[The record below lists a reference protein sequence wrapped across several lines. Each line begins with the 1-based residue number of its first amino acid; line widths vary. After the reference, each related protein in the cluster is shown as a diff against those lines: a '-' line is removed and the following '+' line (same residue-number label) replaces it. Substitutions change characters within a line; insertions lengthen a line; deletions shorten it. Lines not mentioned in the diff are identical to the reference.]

1 MINVNEFDYE
11 IVKRAVNHAKTIRTN
26 KKVTYYEIVTSFDI
40 ETTSAIQKG
49 QKFAFMYIWQFAFEN
64 VIVYGR
70 TWEEYQQFISKLVEI
85 LQLNEQQR
93 LIVYVH
99 NLGYE
104 FQFMRKYFEWSENG
118 VFAVD
123 TREPVKALTTNG
135 IEYKDSYI
143 LAGLNLDHVA
153 KNLQHHKI
161 KKLVGNLDYNQ
172 IRTWK
177 THLTDDELAYCAN
190 DVKIVVAYIHEQ
202 IEEYGDITK
211 IPLTNTGRVRRYT
224 RQQVYFNGQKQHRKT
239 GGQYEKYRKLM
250 DTLTLT
256 PFEYEQLKKAFQ
268 GGFTHANANKQ
279 GKVIDNVTS
288 YDFTSSY
295 PTVMVTEQFP
305 MGRGFHPK
313 IKNRKDFNFYRDH
326 YCMIFDIKFT
336 NLFPKIKQEHYL
348 SSSKCEC
355 SKDMVEDNGRIFSAS
370 TVETTIT
377 NVDFEIIERA
387 YEWDKAEVSNVIAY
401 RKEYLPK
408 NLIKAI
414 IHLYKNKTK
423 LKGVPE
429 KRPEYMRSKGMLN
442 SMYGMSVTNIVH
454 EENNYLNDDWTT
466 SEPNLKKEIV
476 KYNHSKTR
484 FLFYPW
490 GVFVTAYAR
499 RNLWTGIISAGNDY
513 CYSDT
518 DSIKIE
524 NGEKHLPYIKRYNQ
538 VVKNKVK
545 DVCQK
550 YDLDIEDFEPF
561 TIKGKQKPIGYWDSE
576 GVYDKFK
583 TLGAKRYL
591 VFQNGKLML
600 TCAGLSKSKGVDYLL
615 KVSNNNI
622 DKAFQIFNDEMTVP
636 SKYTG
641 KLTHT
646 YIDEP
651 VKALVTDIDGN
662 QVEVNPLSGIHLAPT
677 EFTLSISKLYNQFL
691 LALIHGDLLIKDVQK

>member
-1 MINVNEFDYE
+1 MENVKNVNWNKIKSIFDN
-11 IVKRAVNHAKTIRTN
+11 A
-26 KKVTYYEIVTSFDI
+26 IVTKPSKKKPATYEVVASFDI
-40 ETTSAIQKG
+40 ETTSYSSNGEDI
-49 QKFAFMYIWQFAFEN
+49 AFMYIWQFSIEN
-64 VIVYGR
+64 YVIYGR
-70 TWEEYQQFISKLVEI
+70 NWEEYFNFIDKLQEVGGVSSQQ
-85 LQLNEQQR
+85 N
-93 LIVYVH
+93 LIIWVH
-99 NLGYE
+99 NLSFE
-104 FQFMRKYFEWSENG
+104 FQFIRKMIEWKK
-118 VFAVD
+118 VFATDERKVVYGV
-123 TREPVKALTTNG
+123 TSQGFIYR
-135 IEYKDSYI
+135 DSYI
-143 LAGLNLDHVA
+143 LAGYSLNLVA
-153 KNLQHHKI
+153 KNLHNHKI
-161 KKLVGNLDYNQ
+161 KKLVGFLDYSKT
-172 IRTWK
+172 RTPK
-177 THLTDDELAYCAN
+177 TPLSEKELEYSSN
-190 DVKIVVAYIHEQ
+190 DVVIVVDYIHEQ
-202 IEEYGDITK
+202 IEEYGSITK
-211 IPLTNTGRVRRYT
+211 IPLTNTGRVREFT
-224 RQQVYFNGQKQHRKT
+224 RDYVFYNHRKDHRKT
-239 GGQYEKYRKLM
+239 GGTYGRYRRLM
-250 DTLTLT
+250 NILTIDKGT
-256 PFEYEQLKKAFQ
+256 YQQAKRAFQ

-279 GKVIDNVTS
+279 GKVIDNVS
-288 YDFTSSY
+288 SFDFTSSY
-295 PTVMVTEQFP
+295 PTVMVAEKFP
-305 MGRGFHPK
+305 MSRPYYPK
-313 IKNRKDFNFYRDH
+313 IKSVKELDELAKKSAF
-326 YCMIFDIKFT
+326 MVDIRFT
-336 NLFPKIKQEHYL
+336 NLQSKIDFENYL
-348 SSSKCEC
+348 SVSRCKVSNDCI
-355 SKDMVEDNGRIFSAS
+355 EDNGRIYSA
-370 TVETTIT
+370 TKVTTTIT
-377 NVDFEIIERA
+377 DIDWWIIKRCYSWGKIEIGTIRA
-387 YEWDKAEVSNVIAY
+387 FY
-401 RKEYLPK
+401 RDYLPK
-408 NLIKAI
+408 NFIRAI
-414 IHLYKNKTK
+414 ADLYHNKTK

-429 KRPEYMRSKGMLN
+429 KHGEYMRSKGMLN

-454 EENNYLNDDWTT
+454 EENNYSNDDWTT

-545 DVCQK
+545 DVCKK

-636 SKYTG
+636 SQYTG

-651 VKALVTDIDGN
+651 VKVLVTDIDGN
-662 QVEVNPLSGIHLAPT
+662 KVEVNPLSGIHLAPT
-677 EFTLSISKLYNQFL
+677 EFTLSISKIYNQFL
-691 LALIHGDLLIKDVQK
+691 LALIHGELLIKDVQK